1 MLVSLLLFGMGHSAI
16 QESIVLANDG
26 AAVASVMFCL
36 LVAIFLVVSI
46 TLSIYHSILY
56 KWAAYSLFS
65 LIVQHVGAVLYFV
78 GDNLTQLVSRYGGDV
93 EVARGASMVFFVLAL
108 MVFWITPPLSHLIRE
123 THLTSSYE
131 ECTQSKKH
139 WCNVIYTITV
149 IIKVDVLY
157 SAVLVMVDTTND
169 ACTFASTYLL
179 FLLCILVGMA
189 YVFIKILVLWYDKKP
204 AINYRRIVTVILIA
218 IIGLVCFPLH
228 TLMNNKLP
236 LDCGFPCSEE
246 IIMPAMNSSATDLP
260 LCSVQRVNNGLRLS
274 VTLMNLLTL
283 TFFSLLFGSAYL
295 TNRFKKE
302 DFKKLMPSCCSC
314 CTSTVE
320 SQGETV
326 ENEGNCFTVLYYWM
340 SKFSWLIVDAE

>member
-1 MLVSLLLFGMGHSAI
+1 
-16 QESIVLANDG
+16 
-26 AAVASVMFCL
+26 
-36 LVAIFLVVSI
+36 
-46 TLSIYHSILY
+46 
-56 KWAAYSLFS
+56 
-65 LIVQHVGAVLYFV
+65 
-78 GDNLTQLVSRYGGDV
+78 
-93 EVARGASMVFFVLAL
+93 
-108 MVFWITPPLSHLIRE
+108 
-123 THLTSSYE
+123 
-131 ECTQSKKH
+131 
-139 WCNVIYTITV
+139 
-149 IIKVDVLY
+149 
-157 SAVLVMVDTTND
+157 MVDTTND

-246 IIMPAMNSSATDLP
+246 ITMPAMNGSATDLP

-295 TNRFKKE
+295 TNPF
-302 DFKKLMPSCCSC
+302 
-314 CTSTVE
+314 
-320 SQGETV
+320 
-326 ENEGNCFTVLYYWM
+326 
-340 SKFSWLIVDAE
+340 